1 MIDSQEL
8 MRTFDDVFTYFEIFN
23 AVVAIIALILSFF
36 LLLISFISNVR
47 NNCWEIGILRA
58 IGLEEVKLYII

>member
-1 MIDSQEL
+1 

-23 AVVAIIALILSFF
+23 AVVAMIALILSFF

-58 IGLEEVKLYII
+58 IGL

>member
-1 MIDSQEL
+1 

-23 AVVAIIALILSFF
+23 AVVAIIALLLSFF

-58 IGLEEVKLYII
+58 IGLKEVKLL